1 MRQLGRLNVLLL
13 VLLGPVYA
21 LAHSVS
27 SERSRRQGSQ
37 WWQDYHSVVSNYG
50 PSRGT
55 NGLGFGS
62 RQLPGSPQN
71 TVSVRC
77 NEDKMVVTVQTDLYG
92 IGKNVKASDLTLGPQ
107 RCPPS
112 APQSTSTAVVFQ
124 VNLQDC
130 GNSLQMT
137 PNFLVYSTNLTYA
150 PAPRNVPII
159 RMNGAKVLIQCFYPR
174 NGNVSSKAIKPT
186 WVPFSSTISA
196 EDRLAFSLRLMTDD
210 WSAPR
215 ASNVFQLGDVFHI
228 EASIN
233 IANHAPMTIYV
244 DSCVATVA
252 PDVNSNPRYE
262 IINQNGCLVDGKQ
275 DDSSSAFRSPRTQPD
290 KLQFSV
296 DAFRFTTTDAS
307 VIYITCNLRA
317 AAATQVPDTMNKAC
331 SFSKSAN
338 SWSPLQGP
346 SNICSCCDAG
356 NCVSV
361 PSQSRRLGP
370 YFSGSRWNRKREA
383 VHVSKMEE
391 EEHSLA
397 TLGPIL
403 VVTPEYTQTQAL
415 KQEPE
420 SKTLELWELLA
431 LGSLGLVVLA
441 GCVAVVATKLMKR
454 KQYVSTIQK

>member
-1 MRQLGRLNVLLL
+1 MSQWGKLNLLLL
-13 VLLGPVYA
+13 VLLGPVGA
-21 LAHSVS
+21 LADSIVA
-27 SERSRRQGSQ
+27 ERSRRQGN
-37 WWQDYHSVVSNYG
+37 WWQDYGHVVSNLG
-50 PSRGT
+50 PTRGA
-55 NGLGFGS
+55 NGLAPGS
-62 RQLPGSPQN
+62 RQLPVSPQN

-77 NEDKMVVTVQTDLYG
+77 DEDKMVVTVQTDLYG
-92 IGKNVKASDLTLGPQ
+92 IGKMVKASELTLGPQ
-107 RCPPS
+107 RCSPS
-112 APQSTSTAVVFQ
+112 PQSTSTAVLFQ
-124 VNLQDC
+124 VALQDC

-210 WSAPR
+210 WSSPR
-215 ASNVFQLGDVFHI
+215 ASNLFQLGDIFHI

-233 IANHAPMTIYV
+233 IANHAPMTIYA
-244 DSCVATVA
+244 DSCVATVT

-262 IINQNGCLVDGKQ
+262 IINQNGCLVDGKL
-275 DDSSSAFRSPRTQPD
+275 DDSSSAFRSPRPQPD

-296 DAFRFTTTDAS
+296 DAFRFTTSDSA

-317 AAATQVPDTMNKAC
+317 AATTQVPDPMNKAC

-346 SNICSCCDAG
+346 SNICSCCDTG

-361 PSQSRRLGP
+361 PGQSRRLGP
-370 YFSGSRWNRKREA
+370 YFSGSRWNQKREA

-397 TLGPIL
+397 TIGPIL
-403 VVTPEYTQTQAL
+403 VVVPEQTKTQAV
-415 KQEPE
+415 KQELE
-420 SKTLELWELLA
+420 GKTLELWELLA
-431 LGSLGLVVLA
+431 LGSLGLVLLA
-441 GCVAVVATKLMKR
+441 ACIAVIATKLAKR
-454 KQYVSTIQK
+454 KQYISTIQK